1 MEIAFILTQ
10 TSSGSAGSFV
20 KTHQICKNLKIFNF
34 NPTIL
39 CPFDEDLDKIKDVNI
54 ELIPTLVSKLGLS
67 NLSYKIARKMAS
79 NNLTSGLFLSER
91 SIEKMISTLEKG
103 LNEILNK
110 KKFDMIYAVQ
120 PIASLASV
128 TFAHEKNI
136 PLITELNNIWPEEAI
151 ISGQIVRDDE
161 TFSRLKSI
169 EQRVIDESDGIV
181 VVSEFMKKYIFENYS
196 VGNKPFAIQTSVG
209 PILEKSEKPRQ
220 NNVVYAGMVNP
231 RAHVDLFIKSIPFVK
246 NINASFHISNKGDEI
261 GNLKK
266 LSNNFTQKINYF
278 WKSSWNDALCFL
290 QESKIGILPT
300 TNDITWKIGHPQKLF
315 DYLACGLPVIANDVD
330 SWWTKMIKKEK
341 IGLVSEDDPKKF
353 AECIDL
359 LLSDDELWMTMHK
372 NALNLIKTKYN
383 WPTSVKENLIP
394 FLSNVSKK

>member
-20 KTHQICKNLKIFNF
+20 KTHQICKHLKNFNF
-34 NPTIL
+34 KPTIL
-39 CPFDEDLDKIKDVNI
+39 CPFDEDLDKIKDVDI
-54 ELIPTLVSKLGLS
+54 ELIPTLASKLGLS

-79 NNLTSGLFLSER
+79 NNFTSSLFLSER
-91 SIEKMISTLEKG
+91 SIEKMISAIEKG
-103 LNEILNK
+103 LNEILSK
-110 KKFDMIYAVQ
+110 KKFDIIYAVQ
-120 PIASLASV
+120 PIASLASAP
-128 TFAHEKNI
+128 FAHKKNI

-151 ISGQIVRDDE
+151 ISGQISRNDE
-161 TFSRLKSI
+161 TFSRLKSV
-169 EQRVIDESDGIV
+169 EQRVIDQSDGIV

-196 VGNKPFAIQTSVG
+196 VGNKQFAIQTSVG
-209 PILEKSEKPRQ
+209 PILKKSEKPRK

-231 RAHVDLFIKSIPFVK
+231 RAHVDLFVKSIPFVK
-246 NINASFHISNKGDEI
+246 NTDVSFHISDKGDEI

-266 LSNNFTQKINYF
+266 LSNNYDQKINYF
-278 WKSSWNDALCFL
+278 WKSNWNDALYFL

-330 SWWTKMIKKEK
+330 SWWTEMIIKEK

-359 LLSDDELWMTMHK
+359 LLSDSELWLTMHK

-383 WPTSVKENLIP
+383 WPMSVNENLIP
-394 FLSNVSKK
+394 FFSSVSKK

>member
-20 KTHQICKNLKIFNF
+20 KTHQICKHLKIFNF

-39 CPFDEDLDKIKDVNI
+39 CPFNEDLDKIKDVNM
-54 ELIPTLVSKLGLS
+54 ELIPTLASKLGLS
-67 NLSYKIARKMAS
+67 NFSYKIARKMAS
-79 NNLTSGLFLSER
+79 NNVTSGLFLSER
-91 SIEKMISTLEKG
+91 SIKQMISTIEKG
-103 LNEILNK
+103 LNEILSK
-110 KKFDMIYAVQ
+110 KKFDIIYAVQ
-120 PIASLASV
+120 PIASLASA
-128 TFAHEKNI
+128 TFAHKKNI

-151 ISGQIVRDDE
+151 ISGKIIRNDD

-196 VGNKPFAIQTSVG
+196 VKNKPFAIQTSVG
-209 PILEKSEKPRQ
+209 PILSKSEKPRK

-231 RAHVDLFIKSIPFVK
+231 RAHVDLFVKSIPFVK
-246 NINASFHISNKGDEI
+246 NKNASFHISDKGNEI
-261 GNLKK
+261 RNLKK
-266 LSNNFTQKINYF
+266 LSSTYTQKINYF
-278 WKSSWNDALCFL
+278 WKSSWNDALDFL
-290 QESKIGILPT
+290 QESKIGILST

-315 DYLACGLPVIANDVD
+315 DYLACGLPVISNNVD
-330 SWWTKMIKKEK
+330 SWWTEMIKKEK

-359 LLSDDELWMTMHK
+359 LLSDSELWLTMHK

-383 WPTSVKENLIP
+383 WPRSVKENLLP
-394 FLSNVSKK
+394 FLTDVINN

>member
-20 KTHQICKNLKIFNF
+20 KTHQICKHLKNFDF

-39 CPFDEDLDKIKDVNI
+39 CPFDEDLDKIDDVDI
-54 ELIPTLVSKLGLS
+54 ELIPTLASKLGLS
-67 NLSYKIARKMAS
+67 NFSYKIARKMAS
-79 NNLTSGLFLSER
+79 NNLTSGFFLSER
-91 SIEKMISTLEKG
+91 SIGKMISTIEKG
-103 LNEILNK
+103 LDQIFSK
-110 KKFDMIYAVQ
+110 KKFDIIYAVQ
-120 PIASLASV
+120 PIASLAAAP
-128 TFAHEKNI
+128 FADKKNI

-151 ISGQIVRDDE
+151 VSGQIVRDDE

-181 VVSEFMKKYIFENYS
+181 VVSEFMKQYIFKNYS
-196 VGNKPFAIQTSVG
+196 VENKPFAIQTSVG
-209 PILEKSEKPRQ
+209 PILKKSEKRRK

-231 RAHVDLFIKSIPFVK
+231 RAHVDLFVKSIPFVR
-246 NINASFHISNKGDEI
+246 NTNASFHISDKGDEI

-266 LSNNFTQKINYF
+266 LSNSYTQKINYF
-278 WKSSWNDALCFL
+278 WKSSWNDALRFL

-300 TNDITWKIGHPQKLF
+300 TNDVTWKIGHPQKLF
-315 DYLACGLPVIANDVD
+315 DYLACGLPVISNDVD
-330 SWWTKMIKKEK
+330 SWWTEMIKKEK

-359 LLSDDELWMTMHK
+359 LLSDSELWLTMHK
-372 NALNLIKTKYN
+372 NALNLIHTKYN

-394 FLSNVSKK
+394 FFTNVTKN